1 MARPSDPQRRDEIVQ
16 AARGVLLAEG
26 YAGARMAQI
35 ALRAGVAPGTLYLY
49 FPSKEAIVAALVEQ
63 YYDRLTAVVIPVI
76 EQPDVA
82 AAIAQTIETV
92 FRFMAAERDL
102 LKLARLEVG
111 LRKPLALATDPIGA
125 DDALD
130 VVETPSHAPRI
141 QPRAQSRTL
150 SRNPP
155 TPQQPE
161 PTLALAEVAAEIGAQ
176 ARRLPSIAPDELAR
190 AGYPRLPAHLRLQ
203 RELVRILRA
212 RMAEGRI
219 RQYDAEALAE
229 LLDGLFERIADLCL
243 YTEGGDVS
251 MYTATLGAFLRAAL
265 LP

>member
-1 MARPSDPQRRDEIVQ
+1 MARPGDPQRREEILR
-16 AARGVLLAEG
+16 AARTVLLTEG
-26 YAGARMAQI
+26 YAGARMAEI

-49 FPSKEAIVAALVEQ
+49 FPAKEAIVAALVED
-63 YYDRLTAVVIPVI
+63 YYDRLTAAVIPAMG
-76 EQPDVA
+76 QPDVA
-82 AAIAQTIETV
+82 AAIAETIATV

-111 LRKPLALATDPIGA
+111 LRKPRALATAP
-125 DDALD
+125 DAAPD
-130 VVETPSHAPRI
+130 HPPRI
-141 QPRAQSRTL
+141 QPRIQPR
-150 SRNPP
+150 RMP
-155 TPQQPE
+155 TPE
-161 PTLALAEVAAEIGAQ
+161 PTLALAEVAAEVSAQ
-176 ARRLPSIAPDELAR
+176 AKRLPAIAPEELAR

-212 RMAEGRI
+212 RMAEGAI

-251 MYTATLGAFLRAAL
+251 TYTATLGAFLRAAL

>member
-1 MARPSDPQRRDEIVQ
+1 MARPGDPQRRDEILR
-16 AARGVLLAEG
+16 AARTVLLTEG
-26 YAGARMAQI
+26 YAGARMAEI

-49 FPSKEAIVAALVEQ
+49 FPAKEAIVAALVED
-63 YYDRLTAVVIPVI
+63 YYDRLTAAVIPVMG
-76 EQPDVA
+76 QPNVA
-82 AAIAQTIETV
+82 AAIDQTIETV
-92 FRFMAAERDL
+92 FRFMATERDL

-111 LRKPLALATDPIGA
+111 LRKPLALATEP
-125 DDALD
+125 DDAPD
-130 VVETPSHAPRI
+130 RPPHIRPRI
-141 QPRAQSRTL
+141 QPRRMSA
-150 SRNPP
+150 P
-155 TPQQPE
+155 QPE
-161 PTLALAEVAAEIGAQ
+161 SALALAEVAAEVSAQ
-176 ARRLPSIAPDELAR
+176 AKRLPSIAPEELAR

-212 RMAEGRI
+212 RMAEGAI

-251 MYTATLGAFLRAAL
+251 AYTATLGAFLRAAL